1 MAFLLVAYALLIEAL
16 LLAVAVFGLF
26 WAPFGALV
34 CARIA
39 KPKGLPVARYTIKGL
54 VYSMLLFFPWVY
66 LVIRMSGRHLPA
78 SCTSAGYIA
87 LYVCWFAILLV
98 KTVHGSNA
106 IIGILQAML
115 LVVSIVQFY
124 FIPSNNRMARADEEL
139 NCVYLSPFFYMSIGL
154 YIHLFYSLIT
164 AGSLWR

>member
-98 KTVHGSNA
+98 KTVPGSNA

-154 YIHLFYSLIT
+154 YAQLFYNLIT
-164 AGSLWR
+164 RGRIL